1 MVSWEEIN
9 KMPTSE
15 HGEFDEVKK
24 SPYNFEYYDSSWELE
39 FMKKIEKDVSVKK
52 WTKNHGIVIP
62 YWNKDSKLSGFKPDF
77 LIEREDGTKELIEIK
92 GKHLLP
98 QFEEKRKAAIKWC
111 DARKM
116 KFVVYSKY

>member
-1 MVSWEEIN
+1 MA
-9 KMPTSE
+9 TSE
-15 HGEFDEVKK
+15 HGEFSNTIK
-24 SPYNFEYYDSSWELE
+24 SPYSFEYYDSTWELE
-39 FMKKIEKDVSVKK
+39 LMENLEKDSLVKK
-52 WTKNHGIVIP
+52 WTKNHGIIIP
-62 YWNKDSKLSGFKPDF
+62 YWDEDGKLRGFKPDF
-77 LIEREDGTKELIEIK
+77 LIERDDGTKELIEIK